1 MMDPKKFNEK
11 DMKATIEKEVNKLIF
26 QKQSENIV
34 AFKELWEKEQR
45 KKQNSEKWKDS
56 SGFTSQHHMALE
68 AGVRRIKA
76 NMAKKKQQAMEQKA
90 REETARKTMDEDTH
104 RKMLSKREQGSP

>member
-1 MMDPKKFNEK
+1 MMVDPQKFNER
-11 DMKATIEKEVNKLIF
+11 DMKASIEKEVNKLIY

-45 KKQNSEKWKDS
+45 KKQNNEKWKDS
-56 SGFTSQHHMALE
+56 SGITSQHHMALE

-76 NMAKKKQQAMEQKA
+76 NMAKKKQ
-90 REETARKTMDEDTH
+90 
-104 RKMLSKREQGSP
+104 

>member
-1 MMDPKKFNEK
+1 MIDPAQFNEK
-11 DMKATIEKEVNKLIF
+11 DMKVTIEKEVNKLIY

-45 KKQNSEKWKDS
+45 KKQNTEKWKDQ

-76 NMAKKKQQAMEQKA
+76 NMAKKRQQEAEKA
-90 REETARKTMDEDTH
+90 A
-104 RKMLSKREQGSP
+104 

>member
-11 DMKATIEKEVNKLIF
+11 DLKANIEKEVNKLIY

-45 KKQNSEKWKDS
+45 KKQNTEKWKDS

-76 NMAKKKQQAMEQKA
+76 NMAKKKQQAIEQKA
-90 REETARKTMDEDTH
+90 REEMETARKSMDEDTH
-104 RKMLSKREQGSP
+104 RKMMSQR

>member
-1 MMDPKKFNEK
+1 M
-11 DMKATIEKEVNKLIF
+11 
-26 QKQSENIV
+26 

-45 KKQNSEKWKDS
+45 KKQNTEKWKDS

-90 REETARKTMDEDTH
+90 REETARKAMDEDTH